1 MSNTKSVKSLL
12 PARIEIE
19 IEMITVPL
27 NEGNCG
33 ALQCGTAS
41 LQKRK
46 MEKKMIWW
54 SPVKQLCKNFAL
66 FSLKQQRFFTNLS

>member
-1 MSNTKSVKSLL
+1 MGNTKSVKSLL

-41 LQKRK
+41 SHKRK
-46 MEKKMIWW
+46 MEKKMIWCA
-54 SPVKQLCKNFAL
+54 PVKQLCKELCSFLTQTTLL
-66 FSLKQQRFFTNLS
+66 FLLT